1 MNGSVYPAAW
11 ADARGIC
18 DQPEVLVYLPK
29 GTAEVVR
36 RVPLTRY
43 VCVHFLAS
51 LAGML
56 CPKDPV
62 EYIYSYTGF
71 QTV

>member
-1 MNGSVYPAAW
+1 MNGSVYPAGW

-36 RVPLTRY
+36 RVPLKRY
-43 VCVHFLAS
+43 VWVHFFGIAS
-51 LAGML
+51 GNALPQRPCGVHL
-56 CPKDPV
+56 
-62 EYIYSYTGF
+62 
-71 QTV
+71 

>member
-1 MNGSVYPAAW
+1 MNGSVYPAGW
-11 ADARGIC
+11 DDARGIC
-18 DQPEVLVYLPK
+18 DQPEVLVCMPK

-36 RVPLTRY
+36 RAPLTPSVW
-43 VCVHFLAS
+43 VCFLAS
-51 LAGML
+51 LAGTL

-62 EYIYSYTGF
+62 EYIYTDNSF

>member
-1 MNGSVYPAAW
+1 MNGSVYPAGW

-18 DQPEVLVYLPK
+18 DQPEVLVYVPK
-29 GTAEVVR
+29 GTAEIVR
-36 RVPLTRY
+36 RAPLTRY
-43 VCVHFLAS
+43 VRIHFLAL

-62 EYIYSYTGF
+62 EYIL
-71 QTV
+71 

>member
-1 MNGSVYPAAW
+1 MNGSVYPAGW

-29 GTAEVVR
+29 GTVEVVR
-36 RVPLTRY
+36 RVPLTQY
-43 VCVHFLAS
+43 VWVPFLAS
-51 LAGML
+51 LVGML

-62 EYIYSYTGF
+62 EYLYNDTHF
-71 QTV
+71 HTV